1 GDHDMSYL
9 SRDVFHDKHKVRTT
23 RDQSSHVLKVRRRHN
38 STPPQAARSIAVL
51 HEPIFRAFQEVF
63 ANRIRSSPPNEDYC
77 WSRMFPPVRR
87 RGSFFS
93 KKPTPR
99 QLRLMRSVRRLK
111 TRFPPQRDRK
121 RHVRLIRTESR

>member
-1 GDHDMSYL
+1 CQGE
-9 SRDVFHDKHKVRTT
+9 RQVRTG
-23 RDQSSHVLKVRRRHN
+23 RFESSVGLTRRRRIN
-38 STPPQAARSIAVL
+38 ATPPQAARSVAVL
-51 HEPIFRAFQEVF
+51 LEPIFRAFQEVF
-63 ANRIRSSPPNEDYC
+63 ANRIPSSPPNEDYC

-121 RHVRLIRTESR
+121 RHVRLIRTESRLRTRLVPSRHL